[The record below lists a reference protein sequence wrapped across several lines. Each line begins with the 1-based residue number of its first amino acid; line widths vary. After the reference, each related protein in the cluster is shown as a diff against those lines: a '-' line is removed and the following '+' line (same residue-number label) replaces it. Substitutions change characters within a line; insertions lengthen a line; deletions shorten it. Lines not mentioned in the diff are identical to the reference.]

1 MVDINE
7 IRARNA
13 KLMADMQKRTEE
25 AVSKLEMPAQDENA
39 DSAEEERARRAAE
52 LAAANEQRQREV
64 LSQMMGEEFARQ
76 TAAMQEMVSQEVQR
90 QAASAAAQLQQDAL
104 SALFG
109 DDAALFSAAL
119 DTLAQTEDGEDDE
132 EEEQEL
138 PPEALYD
145 YLESKL
151 GEIDALEEPQPKAY
165 NIPALWERFCIAL
178 SGIIS
183 TVNDHKLD
191 ELDVEERVPLFVQQI
206 TSLIRNSWGISG
218 REDLIETLLY
228 LSRAGYRA
236 RFAAYAEAASPE
248 ELFGNDTAE
257 EDREGIV
264 RGHAFVQHFKD
275 KYGADFLLGWDIG
288 RAAMIT
294 RWGYFVGWL
303 TQAEAEQLLSDMG
316 QVAANGL
323 SGWREFARSYLFGGA
338 FWKEVCAAYD
348 GKSYLDT
355 LTDAVRKLLSD
366 GPEGAWTHTPWAKAA
381 MAVRALL

>member
-138 PPEALYD
+138 PSEALYD

-151 GEIDALEEPQPKAY
+151 GEIDALEEPQPQTY

-248 ELFGNDTAE
+248 ELFGNDMAQ

-316 QVAANGL
+316 QVAANEL

-355 LTDAVRKLLSD
+355 LTDAVEKLLSD
-366 GPEGAWTHTPWAKAA
+366 GPEGAWTHTPWAKA
-381 MAVRALL
+381 

>member
-52 LAAANEQRQREV
+52 LAAANEQRQSEV

-138 PPEALYD
+138 PPETLYD

-248 ELFGNDTAE
+248 ELFGNDMAQ

-366 GPEGAWTHTPWAKAA
+366 GPEGAWTHTPWAKP
-381 MAVRALL
+381 

>member
-7 IRARNA
+7 IRARTA

-25 AVSKLEMPAQDENA
+25 AVSKLETPTQDENA
-39 DSAEEERARRAAE
+39 DNAEEERARRAAE

-76 TAAMQEMVSQEVQR
+76 SAAMQDMVSEEIQR

-104 SALFG
+104 SALLG
-109 DDAALFSAAL
+109 DDAALFAAAM
-119 DTLAQTEDGEDDE
+119 DTLAQTEDDEDTE
-132 EEEQEL
+132 EKEL
-138 PPEALYD
+138 SPEALYD
-145 YLESKL
+145 YLERKL

-248 ELFGNDTAE
+248 ELFGNDMAQ

-366 GPEGAWTHTPWAKAA
+366 GPEGAWTHTPWAKA
-381 MAVRALL
+381 

>member
-25 AVSKLEMPAQDENA
+25 AVSKLETPAQDENA

-248 ELFGNDTAE
+248 ELFGNDMAQ

-275 KYGADFLLGWDIG
+275 KFGADFLLGWDIG

-348 GKSYLDT
+348 GRSYLDT

-366 GPEGAWTHTPWAKAA
+366 GPEGAWTHTPWAKA
-381 MAVRALL
+381 

>member
-228 LSRAGYRA
+228 LSRAGYRV

-248 ELFGNDTAE
+248 ELFGNDMAQ

-366 GPEGAWTHTPWAKAA
+366 GPEGAWTHTPWAKA
-381 MAVRALL
+381 

>member
-25 AVSKLEMPAQDENA
+25 AVSKLETPAQDENA

-151 GEIDALEEPQPKAY
+151 GEIDALEEPQPQAY

-248 ELFGNDTAE
+248 ELFGNDMAQ

-366 GPEGAWTHTPWAKAA
+366 GPEGAWTHTPWAKA
-381 MAVRALL
+381 

>member
-25 AVSKLEMPAQDENA
+25 AASKLETPAQDENA

-151 GEIDALEEPQPKAY
+151 GEIDALEEPQPQAY

-248 ELFGNDTAE
+248 ELFGNDMAQ

-264 RGHAFVQHFKD
+264 RGHAFVQPFKE
-275 KYGADFLLGWDIG
+275 KYCADFLLGGDIG

-366 GPEGAWTHTPWAKAA
+366 GPEGAWTHTPWAKP
-381 MAVRALL
+381 

>member
-13 KLMADMQKRTEE
+13 RMMADMQKRTEE
-25 AVSKLEMPAQDENA
+25 AISKLETPAQDENA
-39 DSAEEERARRAAE
+39 DGAEEERARRAAE

-104 SALFG
+104 GALFG

-119 DTLAQTEDGEDDE
+119 DTLAQTEDDEDNE

-145 YLESKL
+145 YLERKL

-206 TSLIRNSWGISG
+206 TSLIGNSWGISG
-218 REDLIETLLY
+218 RQDLIETLLY

-248 ELFGNDTAE
+248 ELFGDDMAE

-294 RWGYFVGWL
+294 RWGYFAGWL

-366 GPEGAWTHTPWAKAA
+366 GPEGAWTHTPWAKA
-381 MAVRALL
+381 

>member
-25 AVSKLEMPAQDENA
+25 AASKLEMPAQDEKA

-248 ELFGNDTAE
+248 ELFGNDMAQ

-275 KYGADFLLGWDIG
+275 KFGADFLLGWDIG

-348 GKSYLDT
+348 GRSYLDT

-366 GPEGAWTHTPWAKAA
+366 GPEGAWTHTPWAKAQN
-381 MAVRALL
+381 V

>member
-25 AVSKLEMPAQDENA
+25 AASKLEMPAQDENA

-119 DTLAQTEDGEDDE
+119 DTLAQTEYDEDAE
-132 EEEQEL
+132 EEEL

-248 ELFGNDTAE
+248 ELFGNDMAQ

-366 GPEGAWTHTPWAKAA
+366 GPEGAWTHTPWAKA
-381 MAVRALL
+381 

>member
-25 AVSKLEMPAQDENA
+25 AVSKLETPAQDESA

-248 ELFGNDTAE
+248 ELFGNDMAQ

-294 RWGYFVGWL
+294 RWGYFAGWL

-355 LTDAVRKLLSD
+355 LTDAVEKLLSD
-366 GPEGAWTHTPWAKAA
+366 GPEGAWTHTPWAKA
-381 MAVRALL
+381 

>member
-25 AVSKLEMPAQDENA
+25 AISKLETPAQDETA
-39 DSAEEERARRAAE
+39 DSAEAKRARRAAE

-151 GEIDALEEPQPKAY
+151 GEIDALEEPQPQAY

-206 TSLIRNSWGISG
+206 TSLIRNSWGICG

-248 ELFGNDTAE
+248 ELFGDDTAE

-275 KYGADFLLGWDIG
+275 KLGADFLLGWDIG

-303 TQAEAEQLLSDMG
+303 TQAETEQLLSDMG

-355 LTDAVRKLLSD
+355 LTDAAEKLLSD
-366 GPEGAWTHTPWAKAA
+366 GPEGAWTHTPWAK
-381 MAVRALL
+381 V

>member
-25 AVSKLEMPAQDENA
+25 AVSKLETPAQDENA
-39 DSAEEERARRAAE
+39 DGAEEERARRAAE

-90 QAASAAAQLQQDAL
+90 QAASAAAQLQQNAL
-104 SALFG
+104 GALFG

-119 DTLAQTEDGEDDE
+119 DTLAQTEDDEDAE

-138 PPEALYD
+138 PPEALYG

-151 GEIDALEEPQPKAY
+151 GEIEALEEPQSQAY
-165 NIPALWERFCIAL
+165 NIPVLWERFCIAL

-248 ELFGNDTAE
+248 ELFDEDTAQ

-264 RGHAFVQHFKD
+264 RGHAFVKHFKD
-275 KYGADFLLGWDIG
+275 KFGADFLLGWDIG

-316 QVAANGL
+316 QIAANGL
-323 SGWREFARSYLFGGA
+323 SGWKEFARSYLFGGA

-366 GPEGAWTHTPWAKAA
+366 GPEGAWTYTPWAKP
-381 MAVRALL
+381 

>member
-25 AVSKLEMPAQDENA
+25 AASKLEMPAQDESA

-119 DTLAQTEDGEDDE
+119 DTLAQTEYDEDAE
-132 EEEQEL
+132 EEEL
-138 PPEALYD
+138 PPKELYD
-145 YLESKL
+145 YLERKL
-151 GEIDALEEPQPKAY
+151 GEIDALEEPQPQAY

-248 ELFGNDTAE
+248 ELFGNDMAQ

-366 GPEGAWTHTPWAKAA
+366 GPEGAWTHTPWAKA
-381 MAVRALL
+381 

>member
-236 RFAAYAEAASPE
+236 RFAAYAEAAAPE
-248 ELFGNDTAE
+248 ELFGNDMAQ

-366 GPEGAWTHTPWAKAA
+366 GPEGAWTHTPWAKA
-381 MAVRALL
+381 

>member
-25 AVSKLEMPAQDENA
+25 AVNKLEMPAQDENA

-191 ELDVEERVPLFVQQI
+191 ELDVEEHVPLFVQQI
-206 TSLIRNSWGISG
+206 TSLIRNSWGICG

-248 ELFGNDTAE
+248 ELFGNDMAQ

-366 GPEGAWTHTPWAKAA
+366 GPEGAWTHTPWAKA
-381 MAVRALL
+381 

>member
-248 ELFGNDTAE
+248 ELFGNDMAQ

-348 GKSYLDT
+348 GRSYLDT

-366 GPEGAWTHTPWAKAA
+366 GPEGAWTHTPWAKA
-381 MAVRALL
+381 

>member
-25 AVSKLEMPAQDENA
+25 AISKLETPAQDETA
-39 DSAEEERARRAAE
+39 DSAEAKRARRAAE

-303 TQAEAEQLLSDMG
+303 TQAETEQLLSDMG

-366 GPEGAWTHTPWAKAA
+366 GPEGAWTHTPWAKA
-381 MAVRALL
+381 

>member
-25 AVSKLEMPAQDENA
+25 AVSKLEMPAQDESA

-145 YLESKL
+145 YLERKL
-151 GEIDALEEPQPKAY
+151 GEIDALEEPQPQAY
-165 NIPALWERFCIAL
+165 NIPALWERFSIAL

-206 TSLIRNSWGISG
+206 TSLIGNSWGISG

-248 ELFGNDTAE
+248 ELFGNDMAE

-264 RGHAFVQHFKD
+264 RGHAFVQYFKD

-323 SGWREFARSYLFGGA
+323 SGWKEFARSYLFGGA

-366 GPEGAWTHTPWAKAA
+366 GPEGAWSHTPWAKA
-381 MAVRALL
+381 

>member
-119 DTLAQTEDGEDDE
+119 DTLAQTEAGEDDE

-165 NIPALWERFCIAL
+165 HIPALWERYCIAL

-248 ELFGNDTAE
+248 ELFGNDMAQ

-366 GPEGAWTHTPWAKAA
+366 GSEGAWTHTPWAKA
-381 MAVRALL
+381 

>member
-13 KLMADMQKRTEE
+13 RMMADMQKRTEE

-104 SALFG
+104 GALFG

-119 DTLAQTEDGEDDE
+119 DTLAQTEDDEDNE

-145 YLESKL
+145 YLERKL

-206 TSLIRNSWGISG
+206 TSLIGNSWGISG

-248 ELFGNDTAE
+248 ELFGDDMAE

-294 RWGYFVGWL
+294 RWGYFAGWL
-303 TQAEAEQLLSDMG
+303 TQAETEQLLSDMG

-355 LTDAVRKLLSD
+355 LTDAVEKLLSD
-366 GPEGAWTHTPWAKAA
+366 GPEGAWTHTPWAKA
-381 MAVRALL
+381 

>member
-25 AVSKLEMPAQDENA
+25 AVSKLETPAQDENA

-151 GEIDALEEPQPKAY
+151 GEIDALEEPQPQAY

-248 ELFGNDTAE
+248 ELFGNDMAQ

-316 QVAANGL
+316 QVAASGL

-366 GPEGAWTHTPWAKAA
+366 GPEGAWTHTPWAKA
-381 MAVRALL
+381 

>member
-104 SALFG
+104 GALFG

-119 DTLAQTEDGEDDE
+119 DTLAQTEDDEDNE

-138 PPEALYD
+138 PPEELYD
-145 YLESKL
+145 YLERKL
-151 GEIDALEEPQPKAY
+151 GEIDALEEPQPQAY

-191 ELDVEERVPLFVQQI
+191 ELDVEEHVPLFVQQI
-206 TSLIRNSWGISG
+206 TSLIRNSWGICG

-248 ELFGNDTAE
+248 ELFGNDMAQ

-355 LTDAVRKLLSD
+355 LTDAVEKLLSD
-366 GPEGAWTHTPWAKAA
+366 GPEGAWTHTPWAKA
-381 MAVRALL
+381 

>member
-25 AVSKLEMPAQDENA
+25 ALSKLETPAQDENA
-39 DSAEEERARRAAE
+39 DGAEEERARRAAE

-90 QAASAAAQLQQDAL
+90 QTASAAAQLQQDAL
-104 SALFG
+104 GALFG

-119 DTLAQTEDGEDDE
+119 DTLAQTEDGEDAE

-138 PPEALYD
+138 SPEELYD
-145 YLESKL
+145 YLERKL
-151 GEIDALEEPQPKAY
+151 GEIEALEEPQPKTY

-236 RFAAYAEAASPE
+236 RFSAYAEAASPE
-248 ELFGNDTAE
+248 ELFGEDTAQ

-264 RGHAFVQHFKD
+264 RGHAFVEHFKD

-338 FWKEVCAAYD
+338 FWKEVCATYD

-355 LTDAVRKLLSD
+355 LTDAIQKLLSD
-366 GPEGAWTHTPWAKAA
+366 GPEGAWTHTPWAKA
-381 MAVRALL
+381 

>member
-25 AVSKLEMPAQDENA
+25 AASKLETPAQDENA
-39 DSAEEERARRAAE
+39 DSVEEERARRAAE

-151 GEIDALEEPQPKAY
+151 GEIDALEEPQPQAY

-248 ELFGNDTAE
+248 ELFGNDMAQ

-355 LTDAVRKLLSD
+355 LTDAVEKLLSD
-366 GPEGAWTHTPWAKAA
+366 GPEGAWTHTPWAKA
-381 MAVRALL
+381 

>member
-13 KLMADMQKRTEE
+13 RMMADMQKRTEE
-25 AVSKLEMPAQDENA
+25 AVSKLEMPEEDENA

-104 SALFG
+104 GALFG
-109 DDAALFSAAL
+109 DDAALFSAAM
-119 DTLAQTEDGEDDE
+119 DTLAQTEDDEDTE

-145 YLESKL
+145 YLERKL
-151 GEIDALEEPQPKAY
+151 GEIDALKEPQPQAY

-248 ELFGNDTAE
+248 ELFGDDMAE

-294 RWGYFVGWL
+294 RWGYFAGWL

-366 GPEGAWTHTPWAKAA
+366 GPEGAWTHTPWAKA
-381 MAVRALL
+381 

>member
-13 KLMADMQKRTEE
+13 RMMADMQKRTEE
-25 AVSKLEMPAQDENA
+25 AISKLETPAQDENA
-39 DSAEEERARRAAE
+39 DGAEEERARRAAE

-104 SALFG
+104 GALFG

-119 DTLAQTEDGEDDE
+119 DTLAQTEDDEDAE
-132 EEEQEL
+132 EEEL
-138 PPEALYD
+138 PPEALYG
-145 YLESKL
+145 YLERKL
-151 GEIDALEEPQPKAY
+151 GEIDALKEPQPQAY

-248 ELFGNDTAE
+248 ELFGDDMAE

-294 RWGYFVGWL
+294 RWGYFAGWL

-355 LTDAVRKLLSD
+355 LTDAAGKLLSD
-366 GPEGAWTHTPWAKAA
+366 GPEGAWTHTPWAKA
-381 MAVRALL
+381 

>member
-25 AVSKLEMPAQDENA
+25 AVSKLETPAQDENA

-206 TSLIRNSWGISG
+206 MSLIRNSWGISG

-236 RFAAYAEAASPE
+236 RFAAYAEAAAPE
-248 ELFGNDTAE
+248 ELFGNDMAQ

-366 GPEGAWTHTPWAKAA
+366 GPEGAWTHTPWAKA
-381 MAVRALL
+381 

>member
-25 AVSKLEMPAQDENA
+25 AVSKLETPAQDENA
-39 DSAEEERARRAAE
+39 DSVEEERARRAAE

-151 GEIDALEEPQPKAY
+151 GEIDALEEPQPQAY

-248 ELFGNDTAE
+248 ELFGNDMAQ

-366 GPEGAWTHTPWAKAA
+366 GPEGAWTHTPWAKA
-381 MAVRALL
+381 

>member
-1 MVDINE
+1 M
-7 IRARNA
+7 
-13 KLMADMQKRTEE
+13 
-25 AVSKLEMPAQDENA
+25 
-39 DSAEEERARRAAE
+39 
-52 LAAANEQRQREV
+52 
-64 LSQMMGEEFARQ
+64 
-76 TAAMQEMVSQEVQR
+76 
-90 QAASAAAQLQQDAL
+90 
-104 SALFG
+104 
-109 DDAALFSAAL
+109 
-119 DTLAQTEDGEDDE
+119 
-132 EEEQEL
+132 
-138 PPEALYD
+138 
-145 YLESKL
+145 
-151 GEIDALEEPQPKAY
+151 
-165 NIPALWERFCIAL
+165 
-178 SGIIS
+178 
-183 TVNDHKLD
+183 NDHKLD

-248 ELFGNDTAE
+248 QLFGDDTAE

-355 LTDAVRKLLSD
+355 LTDAAGKLLSD
-366 GPEGAWTHTPWAKAA
+366 GPEGVWTHTPWAKA
-381 MAVRALL
+381 

>member
-25 AVSKLEMPAQDENA
+25 AVSKLEMPAQDESA

-151 GEIDALEEPQPKAY
+151 GEIDALEEPQPQAY

-248 ELFGNDTAE
+248 ELFGNDMAQ

-366 GPEGAWTHTPWAKAA
+366 GPEGAWTHTPWAKA
-381 MAVRALL
+381 

>member
-1 MVDINE
+1 M
-7 IRARNA
+7 
-13 KLMADMQKRTEE
+13 
-25 AVSKLEMPAQDENA
+25 
-39 DSAEEERARRAAE
+39 
-52 LAAANEQRQREV
+52 
-64 LSQMMGEEFARQ
+64 
-76 TAAMQEMVSQEVQR
+76 
-90 QAASAAAQLQQDAL
+90 QQDAL
-104 SALFG
+104 GALFG

-119 DTLAQTEDGEDDE
+119 DTLAQTEDDEDAE

-145 YLESKL
+145 YLERKL
-151 GEIDALEEPQPKAY
+151 GEIDALKEPQPQAY

-248 ELFGNDTAE
+248 ELFGDDMAE

-294 RWGYFVGWL
+294 RWGYFAGWL

-323 SGWREFARSYLFGGA
+323 SGWRSLRAPTCSAARSGKKFARRMT
-338 FWKEVCAAYD
+338 
-348 GKSYLDT
+348 GKATST
-355 LTDAVRKLLSD
+355 R
-366 GPEGAWTHTPWAKAA
+366 
-381 MAVRALL
+381 

>member
-25 AVSKLEMPAQDENA
+25 AVNKLEMPAQDENA

-90 QAASAAAQLQQDAL
+90 QAASAAAQLQQDTL

-119 DTLAQTEDGEDDE
+119 DTLAQTENGEDDE

-151 GEIDALEEPQPKAY
+151 GEIGALEEPQPKAY

-228 LSRAGYRA
+228 LSRAG
-236 RFAAYAEAASPE
+236 
-248 ELFGNDTAE
+248 
-257 EDREGIV
+257 
-264 RGHAFVQHFKD
+264 
-275 KYGADFLLGWDIG
+275 
-288 RAAMIT
+288 
-294 RWGYFVGWL
+294 
-303 TQAEAEQLLSDMG
+303 
-316 QVAANGL
+316 
-323 SGWREFARSYLFGGA
+323 
-338 FWKEVCAAYD
+338 
-348 GKSYLDT
+348 
-355 LTDAVRKLLSD
+355 
-366 GPEGAWTHTPWAKAA
+366 
-381 MAVRALL
+381 

>member
-7 IRARNA
+7 IRARTA
-13 KLMADMQKRTEE
+13 KMMADMQKRTEE
-25 AVSKLEMPAQDENA
+25 VVSKLETPTQDENA
-39 DSAEEERARRAAE
+39 DNAEEERALRAAE

-76 TAAMQEMVSQEVQR
+76 AAAMQDMVSEEIQR

-104 SALFG
+104 SALLG
-109 DDAALFSAAL
+109 DDAALFAAAM
-119 DTLAQTEDGEDDE
+119 DTLAQTEDDEDTE
-132 EEEQEL
+132 EEEL
-138 PPEALYD
+138 SPEELYD
-145 YLESKL
+145 YLERKL
-151 GEIDALEEPQPKAY
+151 GEIDALEEPQSKAY

-366 GPEGAWTHTPWAKAA
+366 GPEGAWTHTPWAKA
-381 MAVRALL
+381 

>member
-366 GPEGAWTHTPWAKAA
+366 GPEGAWTHTPWAKA
-381 MAVRALL
+381 

>member
-13 KLMADMQKRTEE
+13 RMMADMQKRTEE
-25 AVSKLEMPAQDENA
+25 AISKLEMPAQDENT
-39 DSAEEERARRAAE
+39 DGAEEERARRAAE

-104 SALFG
+104 GALFG

-119 DTLAQTEDGEDDE
+119 DTLAQTEDDEDA
-132 EEEQEL
+132 EEQEL
-138 PPEALYD
+138 PPEELY
-145 YLESKL
+145 
-151 GEIDALEEPQPKAY
+151 G
-165 NIPALWERFCIAL
+165 WERFCIAL

-206 TSLIRNSWGISG
+206 TSLIGNSWGISG

-248 ELFGNDTAE
+248 ELFGDDTAE

-355 LTDAVRKLLSD
+355 LTDAAGKLLSD
-366 GPEGAWTHTPWAKAA
+366 GPEGAWTHTPWAKA
-381 MAVRALL
+381 

>member
-25 AVSKLEMPAQDENA
+25 AVSKLEMPAQDESA
-39 DSAEEERARRAAE
+39 DSAEEERARHAAE

-248 ELFGNDTAE
+248 ELFGNDMAQ

-366 GPEGAWTHTPWAKAA
+366 GPEGAWTHTPWA
-381 MAVRALL
+381 RA

>member
-109 DDAALFSAAL
+109 DDAALLSAAL
-119 DTLAQTEDGEDDE
+119 DTLAQTEDDEDAE

-145 YLESKL
+145 YLERKL
-151 GEIDALEEPQPKAY
+151 GEIDALEEPQPQAY

-248 ELFGNDTAE
+248 ELFGDDTAE

-366 GPEGAWTHTPWAKAA
+366 GPEGAWTHTPWAKA
-381 MAVRALL
+381 

>member
-151 GEIDALEEPQPKAY
+151 GEIDALEEPQPQAY

-366 GPEGAWTHTPWAKAA
+366 GPEGAWTHTPWAKP
-381 MAVRALL
+381 